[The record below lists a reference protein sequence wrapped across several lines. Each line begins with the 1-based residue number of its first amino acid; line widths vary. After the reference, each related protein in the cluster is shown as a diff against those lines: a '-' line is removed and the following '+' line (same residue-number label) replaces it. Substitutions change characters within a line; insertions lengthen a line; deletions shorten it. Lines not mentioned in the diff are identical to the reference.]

1 MGNVGFSTF
10 EILFVWIYSTTMTTI
25 MMMLLLI
32 ISKTINDLFRICLNL
47 FKDGGE
53 DGDQEVQ
60 EHHVADQHVASQ
72 EGNGEI
78 AEIWKERYICS
89 IKKGKIWNMKW
100 NLLHITQTTCSSSSL
115 WSSWW
120 SPVVWKVLTWA
131 WWLILSNHMW

>member
-1 MGNVGFSTF
+1 MLSHKSKNQVDHLEKYDSDLYKIQLSSELLMIMVVLSRTNKKTNHILRFFPLGF
-10 EILFVWIYSTTMTTI
+10 IPHTTMTTI

-78 AEIWKERYICS
+78 TEI
-89 IKKGKIWNMKW
+89 
-100 NLLHITQTTCSSSSL
+100 
-115 WSSWW
+115 
-120 SPVVWKVLTWA
+120 
-131 WWLILSNHMW
+131 

>member
-1 MGNVGFSTF
+1 MRFCPLGF
-10 EILFVWIYSTTMTTI
+10 IPHTTMTTI

-78 AEIWKERYICS
+78 AEIWKEKYSVCS
-89 IKKGKIWNMKW
+89 IKKVKFETWNEIYCT
-100 NLLHITQTTCSSSSL
+100 LHKQHVHHHHFYHHGE
-115 WSSWW
+115 WW